1 MSRAK
6 LGSQRGAALVIG
18 MLFTI
23 VLTVLGVAAI
33 RSSSTGTR
41 MARNAEA
48 RINGF
53 QQAQAAADYVAAEA
67 LNLNLGDMGSS
78 ARCTASYPSKYN
90 KSCGSQALPT
100 LPSPLLTPP
109 VHVRVRTSIAL
120 GSSMGTESNK
130 VFERIIES
138 DYDGA
143 TSSPSSDA
151 THVGVISAVR
161 GTIVSTGTVHYERDV
176 AEPTPSPAPT
186 ATPSGDSGEHEGEY
200 DDGHD
205 GEHEGE
211 YDDGHD
217 GEHEGEYDDGHE
229 GEDGGEV

>member
-1 MSRAK
+1 MSLAK

-33 RSSSTGTR
+33 QSSSTGIR

-53 QQAQAAADYVAAEA
+53 QQAQAASDYVAAEA
-67 LNLNLGDMGSS
+67 LNLNLDDMGSS

-90 KSCGSQALPT
+90 KSCGSQALPS

-109 VHVRVRTSIAL
+109 VHIRVRTAVAF
-120 GSSMGTESNK
+120 GSSMGSESNK
-130 VFERIIES
+130 VFERVIES
-138 DYDGA
+138 DYDGT
-143 TSSPSSDA
+143 TSSTASDA

-186 ATPSGDSGEHEGEY
+186 ATPSGD
-200 DDGHD
+200 DGHD

-217 GEHEGEYDDGHE
+217 GEHEGEHEGEYDDGQE
-229 GEDGGEV
+229 GEDGSDA